1 MMRRAALL
9 LAILA
14 ALVGAPS
21 SLLAAPP
28 NQLSDP
34 VASPTSGSTLTTF
47 VLSVRYRSTG
57 GNPARA
63 VVAEAGPVSV
73 GLSLVSGSATD
84 GVWRGV
90 SLLPAGTWQVMF
102 RAGVDRGPQPALAG
116 PTLSVVAAA
125 GGTTRTPSIPDV
137 RPLPTGAAASATP
150 ALNPQATPSSTS
162 PSPDARPAGSA
173 AAGSV
178 ASEEPAPKGEPSA
191 PTPASSAGAQP
202 GPAATAATGGEGTIT
217 DPSPDSIESSGDAA
231 PRGTTGGSP
240 RSSGTPAGLL
250 EGDPAGP
257 ASGDLLLVLGLVLGV
272 ATVAL
277 LGTGWMLAGRS
288 RDDEPEPAAASTGQ
302 GGRHAAAAGRTAEI
316 EERRARRRAQRL
328 PGHDPVLAALGL
340 DADDEADAG
349 LAPRRGTSRG
359 ATPTSRP
366 TPRR

>member
-1 MMRRAALL
+1 MMRRAALV

-34 VASPTSGSTLTTF
+34 GASPTTGGTLTTF
-47 VLSVRYRSTG
+47 VLSVRYTSTG
-57 GNPARA
+57 GNPAQA
-63 VVAEAGPVSV
+63 VVAEVGPVSV

-90 SLLPAGTWQVMF
+90 SLFPAGTWQVTF
-102 RAGVDRGPQPALAG
+102 RAEVDQGPQPALAG
-116 PTLSVVAAA
+116 PTLTVAAA
-125 GGTTRTPSIPDV
+125 TGPTPTPSSPNV
-137 RPLPTGAAASATP
+137 RPVPTEAEPTATP

-173 AAGSV
+173 EASSA
-178 ASEEPAPKGEPSA
+178 ASEQPAPMGEPSA
-191 PTPASSAGAQP
+191 PPPARSADAQP
-202 GPAATAATGGEGTIT
+202 VPAATAAPGSDGTKA
-217 DPSPDSIESSGDAA
+217 DPSPDNGESPGDAA
-231 PRGTTGGSP
+231 PRGTAGGSP
-240 RSSGTPAGLL
+240 RASDTPAGLL
-250 EGDPAGP
+250 EGDPGGP
-257 ASGDLLLVLGLVLGV
+257 ASGDLLLMLGVVLGV

-277 LGTGWMLAGRS
+277 LGTGWMLAARS
-288 RDDEPEPAAASTGQ
+288 RDDEPEPVAASTGH
-302 GGRHAAAAGRTAEI
+302 GPLHAAATGRAAEI
-316 EERRARRRAQRL
+316 EERRARRRAQRM

-349 LAPRRGTSRG
+349 LAPRRGTARG